1 MIKKKIE
8 TIDDLIFDRDFVE
21 LSARNDRDEIDQ
33 FLLLHPDRQE
43 EIRSALILLQH
54 VNVSLYDV
62 SDLQIEEDW
71 NKISQQIAIHKKKK
85 KYLRTYIGGIV
96 AACAVIL
103 LIVFFAPD
111 SKQINMNEK
120 NNLLS
125 LIESADISSDEIQI
139 IAGKNQA
146 NIDNDETIIQTQ
158 AGNVVVGNDPKM
170 VSTDIET
177 EYLTVVVPKGRRTTI
192 KFSDGT
198 TVWVNSDSK
207 VVYPKAF
214 GEKSREIIINGEV
227 YLDVAKDLD
236 RPFIVHTVKGFDVS
250 VLGTKFNVSAYSSDA
265 DNSVVL
271 VDGSVEVTT
280 NGSKGQLTPNQGFFI
295 NDKSCYIKNVN
306 VYPYICW
313 KDNVMSLNGESL
325 DVILKKLSRH
335 YGVDIQFSEKYAS
348 EKYKGKIDLKDPIE
362 TVLANI
368 AVSTPMDYSVNGN
381 VIIVN

>member
-8 TIDDLIFDRDFVE
+8 TIEDLIFDRDFVE

-33 FLLLHPDRQE
+33 FLLLYPDRQE
-43 EIRSALILLQH
+43 EIRSALVLLQH
-54 VNVSLYDV
+54 MNISLYDV

-71 NKISQQIAIHKKKK
+71 NKISQQIAISKKKK
-85 KYLRTYIGGIV
+85 KYLRTYIGGIA

-103 LIVFFAPD
+103 LIIFFAPD
-111 SKQINMNEK
+111 FNPINMKEK
-120 NNLLS
+120 DNLIS
-125 LIESADISSDEIQI
+125 LIESADISSDDVQI
-139 IAGKNQA
+139 IAGKSQT
-146 NIDNDETIIQTQ
+146 NINNDETIVQTH
-158 AGNVVVGNDPKM
+158 AGNIIIGSDPK
-170 VSTDIET
+170 VIPEDIEAQ
-177 EYLTVVVPKGRRTTI
+177 YLTVVVPKGRRTTI

-198 TVWVNSDSK
+198 TVWVNSDTK
-207 VVYPKAF
+207 VVYPKTF
-214 GEKSREIIINGEV
+214 GKKSREIIINGEV

-236 RPFIVHTVKGFDVS
+236 RPFIVHTVKGFDVN
-250 VLGTKFNVSAYSSDA
+250 VLGTKFNISAYSSDA
-265 DNSVVL
+265 ENSVVL

-280 NGSKGQLTPNQGFFI
+280 KDSKGQLTPNQGLFI

-313 KDNVMSLNGESL
+313 KDNVMTLNGESL
-325 DVILKKLSRH
+325 DVILKKLARH

-348 EKYKGKIDLKDPIE
+348 EEYKGKIDLKEPIE